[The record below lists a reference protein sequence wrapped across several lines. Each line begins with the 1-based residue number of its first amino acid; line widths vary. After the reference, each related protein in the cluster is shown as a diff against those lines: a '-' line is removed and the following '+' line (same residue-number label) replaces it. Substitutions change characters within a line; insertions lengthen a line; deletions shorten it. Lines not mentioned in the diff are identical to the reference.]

1 MEQSGSAGHALAD
14 PAARRWLLMIHQVP
28 AKPDYLRVKVWR
40 RLQRMGAANLKN
52 SVWALPAT
60 DAALEDFHWL
70 LKEIAADGGE
80 GLLCEASFLSGLTAV
95 QEAALARF
103 TAIEGNVPQQS
114 EPTLPGRATS
124 SGAYHGRIWVT
135 RPGVHVDRIASAWLI
150 RRWIDPEARFRF
162 AAEAGYVRA
171 ADELRFDMFDG
182 EFTHRGDRCTFEV
195 LAGEFVPDDQALGR
209 LGQIVHDVDFKDGKY
224 GAPET
229 AGFARVIEGI
239 CARVSSDVE
248 RIERGAALLD
258 DLYAAFAAEVSSGRR
273 TGA

>member
-1 MEQSGSAGHALAD
+1 MGQSGSAEGGLAHGG
-14 PAARRWLLMIHQVP
+14 ARPWLLMIHQVP

-52 SVWALPAT
+52 SVWALPST
-60 DAALEDFHWL
+60 EAALEDFHWL

-80 GLLCEASFLSGLTAV
+80 GLLCQATFLAGLTAA
-95 QEAALARF
+95 QGAALARLV
-103 TAIEGNVPQQS
+103 EDEVPRQAEAAVLES
-114 EPTLPGRATS
+114 ERS
-124 SGAYHGRIWVT
+124 SAGYRRRVWVT

-162 AAEAGYVRA
+162 AAEAGYVPSG
-171 ADELRFDMFDG
+171 DELRFDMFEA

-195 LAGEFVPDDQALGR
+195 LAGDFAPGDVALAR
-209 LGQIVHDVDFKDGKY
+209 LGEIVHDVDFKDGKY

-239 CARVSSDVE
+239 CARHSSDVE
-248 RIERGAALLD
+248 RLERGAALLD
-258 DLYAAFAAEVSSGRR
+258 DLYAACAPRP
-273 TGA
+273 GAQ